1 MSDSRFKWGRKVF
14 AIGIVCSMLLGGCGN
29 KGDVITGTDRI
40 EKEGQVQDG
49 DIFYTCKEIAFPE
62 PDDAFSD
69 VDENLIV
76 RKGGFV
82 YDGNLYR
89 DVTITDD
96 VKQEFTYYRQTLNL
110 SEKEKADW
118 ELEELYSKKIDVLEE
133 GAGVAPTSPTK
144 NAGKNMV
151 DVDENIL
158 KKVEG
163 FSTVLLTGA
172 RTEQGKLYIANN
184 QGIYEVVEDTP
195 KLIFPLSPD
204 YKLDVIYGMEA
215 KENGDIDLV
224 CEMDYHVTLL
234 ELRKKEEPVNRDREE
249 IILALGT
256 ESQALNKSIARFNR
270 QSEKYHITTIFAAP
284 NEDVRS
290 FREKIIREMTNGG
303 GPDILNWDL
312 FYEVDVADLAE
323 NGYLECLDDLRPDS
337 EDYFQ
342 AAFDSLLINGKM
354 YSIPFDF
361 TIRLAAYSPEVFTDN
376 LETFSLQD
384 MMEKV
389 KTGNTEILSYDRFGQ
404 GTSPYWIVMNYG
416 LYDESNKAFIDW
428 EQKLSHLNEEP
439 FLEFL
444 EFAKEYG
451 RQEKVSSFPTKRL
464 KDGTVFSETITV
476 DDLETWCE
484 LYYNFGG
491 NPVLLGYPR
500 EDGNGCYLY
509 GRELYVNANSKC
521 KEGAKEFLRFLI
533 SREEQMRYVRYDT
546 YEEMEYLGEG
556 MSLYGYRADFPVY
569 KDAMEVVFQRR
580 RRQDK
585 KNYLVYLD
593 GPVSLKMDER
603 MEADFY
609 NIVNNA
615 KPGRFRADDIADVVY
630 EELQPYFEGS
640 VSAKEAAGKLHE
652 RVQLYLNEQK

>member
-1 MSDSRFKWGRKVF
+1 M
-14 AIGIVCSMLLGGCGN
+14 
-29 KGDVITGTDRI
+29 
-40 EKEGQVQDG
+40 
-49 DIFYTCKEIAFPE
+49 
-62 PDDAFSD
+62 
-69 VDENLIV
+69 
-76 RKGGFV
+76 
-82 YDGNLYR
+82 
-89 DVTITDD
+89 TITDD

-133 GAGVAPTSPTK
+133 GTGVAPTSPTE

-151 DVDENIL
+151 VVDENIL

-172 RTEQGKLYIANN
+172 QTEQGKLYIANN
-184 QGIYEVVEDTP
+184 QGIYEV
-195 KLIFPLSPD
+195 
-204 YKLDVIYGMEA
+204 
-215 KENGDIDLV
+215 
-224 CEMDYHVTLL
+224 
-234 ELRKKEEPVNRDREE
+234 
-249 IILALGT
+249 
-256 ESQALNKSIARFNR
+256 
-270 QSEKYHITTIFAAP
+270 
-284 NEDVRS
+284 
-290 FREKIIREMTNGG
+290 
-303 GPDILNWDL
+303 
-312 FYEVDVADLAE
+312 DVADFAE
-323 NGYLECLDDLRPDS
+323 NGYLECVDDLRPDS

-389 KTGNTEILSYDRFGQ
+389 KSGNTEILSYDRFGQ
-404 GTSPYWIVMNYG
+404 ETSPYWIVMNYG

-439 FLEFL
+439 FLEF
-444 EFAKEYG
+444 AKEYG
-451 RQEKVSSFPTKRL
+451 RQEKVSSFPIKKL
-464 KDGTVFSETITV
+464 K
-476 DDLETWCE
+476 
-484 LYYNFGG
+484 
-491 NPVLLGYPR
+491 
-500 EDGNGCYLY
+500 
-509 GRELYVNANSKC
+509 
-521 KEGAKEFLRFLI
+521 
-533 SREEQMRYVRYDT
+533 
-546 YEEMEYLGEG
+546 
-556 MSLYGYRADFPVY
+556 
-569 KDAMEVVFQRR
+569 
-580 RRQDK
+580 
-585 KNYLVYLD
+585 D

-630 EELQPYFEGS
+630 EELQLYFEGS